1 MYCYHCGYKLNEH
14 KLEQQKS
21 SYALAED
28 QIIDG
33 ETQINYVCPRCGHLV
48 HEGMSHE
55 DAKELSRASHSQ
67 IQRGSNSY
75 AAGMCMNILGVI
87 MLIVS
92 IIFFLLSDKPTAA
105 PGDRYKCGEWKVF
118 IGALI
123 IAVILL
129 TYGITKTVLGIM
141 KKRHYTKLLKDL
153 NNKTFAQ

>member
-14 KLEQQKS
+14 NLEKQKS
-21 SYALAED
+21 SYTLAGD
-28 QIIDG
+28 QAIDQD
-33 ETQINYVCPRCGHLV
+33 TQINYVCPRCGHLI
-48 HEGMSHE
+48 HEGMNKDE
-55 DAKELSRASHSQ
+55 AKELSRASHSQ

-92 IIFFLLSDKPTAA
+92 IIFFLLSDKPTAE

-129 TYGITKTVLGIM
+129 AIGITKTVIGIA

-153 NNKTFAQ
+153 NNNTFAQ